1 MRNPAFVTLLARSF
15 LGGEQTVEQIVARC
29 KPVSGEHW
37 SWLPSL
43 AQKYIERFVGKTRP
57 RQADVVAFLHRHREV
72 WKASQ
77 KYGRQLPL
85 TQWLAEPQ
93 RMQPVTAARAW
104 KLPAIESVG
113 GLSDWLG
120 VSVGDL
126 EWFADLKGLL
136 RLSAD
141 RQLNHYNYRMLVKD
155 SGSIRLIESPKL
167 RLKDL
172 QRQILTQILDNVPP
186 HPSVHGFVKGRS
198 IKSCVGPHV
207 GQRVILRMDLQDFFP
222 SFPARRIQTM
232 FRTLGYPESVADLL
246 GGICTNFAPASIF
259 GKEKFNPPLSLQTRQ
274 WCRDLYC
281 RPHLP
286 QGAPTSPSLANICS
300 YRLDCRLAGLAK
312 APGAKYTRYA
322 DDLAFSG
329 GKDFENGAE
338 RFSIHVATI
347 LMEEGFHVNHRK
359 TRIMRQGV
367 RQHLVGVV
375 TNQHPNVIRADFDRL
390 KAILTNCVRFGPESQ
405 NREAHAHFRQH
416 LEGKVSFVESINP
429 LKGQRVRSL
438 LNKINWPQ
446 ELTS

>member
-15 LGGEQTVEQIVARC
+15 LAGEQTIEQIVARC
-29 KPVSGEHW
+29 SPASGEHW

-43 AQKYIERFVGKTRP
+43 AQKYVKRFVGKTHP
-57 RQADVVAFLHRHREV
+57 RQADVVAFLHQHREV
-72 WKASQ
+72 WKAS
-77 KYGRQLPL
+77 KKHGRQLPL

-93 RMQPVTAARAW
+93 RMHPVEAGRAW

-113 GLSDWLG
+113 ALSDWLG
-120 VSVGDL
+120 LAIGDL
-126 EWFADLKGLL
+126 EWFADLKGLNHRGAIL
-136 RLSAD
+136 K
-141 RQLNHYNYRMLVKD
+141 LNHYHYRVLIKD
-155 SGSIRLIESPKL
+155 SGNIRVIESPKP

-172 QRQILTQILDNVPP
+172 QSHILTEILDRVPS

-198 IKSCVGPHV
+198 IKSCVVPHV

-222 SFPARRIQTM
+222 SFPARRIQAM
-232 FRTLGYPESVADLL
+232 FRTLGYPETVADLL
-246 GGICTNFAPASIF
+246 GGICTNFAPGSIF

-274 WCRDLYC
+274 WARDLYC

-286 QGAPTSPSLANICS
+286 QGAPPSPALANICS

-312 APGAKYTRYA
+312 AAGAEYTRYA

-329 GKDFENGAE
+329 DRDFEKRVE
-338 RFSIHVATI
+338 RFSIHVAAI
-347 LMEEGFHVNHRK
+347 LIEEGFQVNHRK
-359 TRIMRQGV
+359 TRIMRRGV

-375 TNQHPNVIRADFDRL
+375 TNQHPNVIRADYDRL
-390 KAILTNCVRFGPESQ
+390 KAILNNCIRFGPTSQ

-429 LKGQRVRSL
+429 QKGERLRGML
-438 LNKINWPQ
+438 DKIDWPQ
-446 ELTS
+446 ELTL